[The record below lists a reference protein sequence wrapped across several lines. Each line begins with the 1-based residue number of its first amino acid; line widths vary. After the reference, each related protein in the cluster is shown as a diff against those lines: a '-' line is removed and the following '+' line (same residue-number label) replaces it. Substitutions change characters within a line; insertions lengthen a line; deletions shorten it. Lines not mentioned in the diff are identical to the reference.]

1 MFCPIKAL
9 VCLTVRII
17 LELDFSCNL
26 LHAVAL
32 SLCARLAL
40 VLLPSLPAML
50 ESQTDATDLTVVLLA
65 TELQLDTH
73 HTLFKC
79 LPATQQFCCYL
90 EQQPCLWMPILHSIL
105 SGLYSPGNEFN
116 RAKIHRKSV
125 WRTESPYKKH
135 KTSFYFLLLP
145 CLQYPFYL
153 GKSRC

>member
-65 TELQLDTH
+65 TEL
-73 HTLFKC
+73 
-79 LPATQQFCCYL
+79 
-90 EQQPCLWMPILHSIL
+90 
-105 SGLYSPGNEFN
+105 
-116 RAKIHRKSV
+116 
-125 WRTESPYKKH
+125 
-135 KTSFYFLLLP
+135 
-145 CLQYPFYL
+145 
-153 GKSRC
+153 